1 MKNKDDNGNL
11 DKIKKILLEA
21 GTNKD
26 IGKIKIDSKLEE
38 DLGVD
43 SFGALEALF
52 SLEQEFGITISDR
65 DFSKVRTVRD
75 VIDYIETILKGE
87 KVKENKKKNFIE
99 NLRIDKSEADKIKFN
114 PYYKL
119 VESSLGRE
127 ILIEGKKLISLGS
140 NDYLGL
146 ASDEKIKEEARRIL
160 AEYGISMCGTPI
172 VVGQTDINR
181 RLEVKIAEFL
191 KQEDAL
197 IFPSGFQANIGV
209 FKTLCDAEDIIIADK
224 SAHSSLIEG
233 ALMSSATLRFFP
245 FNDTSALEEILKVSQ
260 DYRMRFIVVEGLYS
274 TEGASTPLDV
284 VSRLA
289 KEYNAFIILDDA
301 HGVGVLGREG
311 GGVMEKYDIFKVDLI
326 SGSLGKAIGCFGGFL
341 AGKERIIDF
350 FRYRLSSYIYSTALP
365 PSVAAGCICSLD
377 LIPRLSD
384 RREKIEKY
392 KERLYKSLSDMGY
405 NLTQATSPLFSVIFE
420 NTNKT
425 LKVTKALFE
434 RGVYGTP
441 FLPPSVPKESPRIRL
456 IPTANL
462 EEEDIEEVIAVFGEI
477 KGLSL

>member
-1 MKNKDDNGNL
+1 MKSKDNNGNL
-11 DKIKKILLEA
+11 DKIKRILLDV

-26 IGKIKIDSKLEE
+26 MGKIKIDSELEK
-38 DLGVD
+38 DLGID

-65 DFSKVRTVRD
+65 DFSKVRKVRD
-75 VIDYIETILKGE
+75 VVNYIETILKGE
-87 KVKENKKKNFIE
+87 KVEENRKKNFIE
-99 NLRIDKSEADKIKFN
+99 NLQIDKSEADKIRFN

-119 VESSLGRE
+119 VESSLGRK
-127 ILIEGKKLISLGS
+127 ILIEGKKLISMGS

-146 ASDEKIKEEARRIL
+146 ANDEKVKEEAKRIL

-181 RLEVKIAEFL
+181 KLEVKIAKFL

-209 FKTLCDAEDIIIADK
+209 FKTLCASEDIIIADK

-233 ALMSSATLRFFP
+233 ALMSSASLRFFP

-274 TEGASTPLDV
+274 TEGTSTPLDIV
-284 VSRLA
+284 TQLA

-311 GGVMEKYDIFKVDLI
+311 RGVMEKYDIFEVDLI

-365 PSVAAGCICSLD
+365 PSVAAGCLCALN
-377 LIPRLSD
+377 LIPDLSERRD
-384 RREKIEKY
+384 RIKNY
-392 KERLYKSLSDMGY
+392 KERLYTALNSMGY
-405 NLTQATSPLFSVIFE
+405 NLTISTSPLFSVLFE
-420 NTNKT
+420 DTGKT
-425 LKVTKALFE
+425 LKMTKALFE

-456 IPTANL
+456 IPTAKL
-462 EEEDIEEVIAVFGEI
+462 EEEDIERVIEVFDELKV
-477 KGLSL
+477 

>member
-1 MKNKDDNGNL
+1 MEDKNNGMI
-11 DKIKKILLEA
+11 DKIKKILLEV

-26 IGKIKIDSKLEE
+26 IGKIKIDSKLEK
-38 DLGVD
+38 DLGID
-43 SFGALEALF
+43 SFGVLEALF
-52 SLEQEFGITISDR
+52 SLEQEFGITVSDR
-65 DFSKVRTVRD
+65 DFSKVRTVQD
-75 VIDYIETILKGE
+75 VVNQINTILKGE
-87 KVKENKKKNFIE
+87 KIREDKKENFLE
-99 NLRIDKSEADKIKFN
+99 NLQIDKSEADKIEFN

-119 VESSLGRE
+119 VESSLDRK
-127 ILIEGKKLISLGS
+127 ILVEGKELISLGS

-146 ASDEKIKEEARRIL
+146 ANDKKIKEKAKEVL
-160 AEYGISMCGTPI
+160 EKYGISMCGTPI

-181 RLEVKIAEFL
+181 KLEVKIAEFL

-197 IFPSGFQANIGV
+197 IFPSGFQANISI
-209 FKTLCDAEDIIIADK
+209 FKTLCDSEDIIITDK

-233 ALMSSATLRFFP
+233 AIMSSASLRFFP
-245 FNDTSALEEILKVSQ
+245 FNDTFALEEILKVSQ

-274 TEGASTPLDV
+274 TEGASTPLDE

-289 KEYNAFIILDDA
+289 REYNAFIILDDA

-311 GGVMEKYDIFKVDLI
+311 RGVMEKYDIYDVDLI

-341 AGKERIIDF
+341 AGKEKIIDF

-365 PSVAAGCICSLD
+365 PSVAAGCICSID
-377 LIPRLSD
+377 LIPHLTD

-405 NLTQATSPLFSVIFE
+405 NLTPATSPLFSVIFE

-441 FLPPSVPKESPRIRL
+441 FLPPSVSKESPRIRL

-462 EEEDIEEVIAVFGEI
+462 QEEDIEEVIAVFEEI
-477 KGLSL
+477 KDLSL

>member
-1 MKNKDDNGNL
+1 MVDKNNEMI
-11 DKIKKILLEA
+11 DKIKKILLEV

-26 IGKIKIDSKLEE
+26 IEKIKLDSKLEK
-38 DLGVD
+38 DLGID

-52 SLEQEFGITISDR
+52 SMEQEFGITISDR

-75 VIDYIETILKGE
+75 VVNQIDTTLKGGRARE
-87 KVKENKKKNFIE
+87 DKKENFLE
-99 NLRIDKSEADKIKFN
+99 NLRIDKSEADNIKFN

-119 VESSLGRE
+119 VEGSLDRK
-127 ILIEGKKLISLGS
+127 ILIEGKELISLGS

-146 ASDEKIKEEARRIL
+146 ANDERIKEEAKKVL
-160 AEYGISMCGTPI
+160 EKYGISMCGTPI

-181 RLEVKIAEFL
+181 KLEIKISEFL

-197 IFPSGFQANIGV
+197 VFPSGFQANISV
-209 FKTLCDAEDIIIADK
+209 FKTLCDSEDIIIADK

-233 ALMSSATLRFFP
+233 ALMSSAALRFFP
-245 FNDTSALEEILKVSQ
+245 FNNTSALEEILKISQ

-274 TEGASTPLDV
+274 TEGTSTPLDEV
-284 VSRLA
+284 NRLA
-289 KEYNAFIILDDA
+289 REYNAFIVLDDA
-301 HGVGVLGREG
+301 HGVGVLGKEG
-311 GGVMEKYDIFKVDLI
+311 RGVMEKYDIFDVDLI
-326 SGSLGKAIGCFGGFL
+326 SGSLGKAVGCFGGFL
-341 AGKERIIDF
+341 AGKEKIIDF

-365 PSVAAGCICSLD
+365 PSVAAGCIFSID

-384 RREKIEKY
+384 RREKIERY
-392 KERLYKSLSDMGY
+392 KERLYGSLSHMGY
-405 NLTQATSPLFSVIFE
+405 NLTPATSPLFSVIFE
-420 NTNKT
+420 NTSKT

-456 IPTANL
+456 IPNASL
-462 EEEDIEEVIAVFGEI
+462 KEEDIEEVIAVFEEI
-477 KGLSL
+477 RDLRL

>member
-1 MKNKDDNGNL
+1 MI
-11 DKIKKILLEA
+11 DKIKRILLEV

-26 IGKIKIDSKLEE
+26 IEKIKVDSKLEK
-38 DLGVD
+38 DLGID

-75 VIDYIETILKGE
+75 VVSQIDAILKGG
-87 KVKENKKKNFIE
+87 KVREDKKESFLE
-99 NLRIDKSEADKIKFN
+99 NLQVDKSEAEDIKFN

-119 VESSLGRE
+119 VESSLDRK
-127 ILIEGKKLISLGS
+127 ILIEGKELISLGS

-146 ASDEKIKEEARRIL
+146 ANDERIKEKAKKVLEK
-160 AEYGISMCGTPI
+160 YGISMCGTPI

-181 RLEVKIAEFL
+181 ELEIKISEFL

-197 IFPSGFQANIGV
+197 IFPSGFQANISV
-209 FKTLCDAEDIIIADK
+209 FKTLCDSEDIIIADK

-274 TEGASTPLDV
+274 TEGASTPLDEV
-284 VSRLA
+284 NRLA
-289 KEYNAFIILDDA
+289 KEYRAFIILDDA
-301 HGVGVLGREG
+301 HGVGVLGKEG
-311 GGVMEKYDIFKVDLI
+311 RGVMEKYDIFDVDLI

-341 AGKERIIDF
+341 AGSEKIIDF

-392 KERLYKSLSDMGY
+392 KERLYESLSDMGY
-405 NLTQATSPLFSVIFE
+405 NLTPATSPLFSVIFE
-420 NTNKT
+420 NTSKT

-441 FLPPSVPKESPRIRL
+441 FLPPSVPKEAPRIRL
-456 IPTANL
+456 IPNANL
-462 EEEDIEEVIAVFGEI
+462 KEEDIEEVIAVFEGI
-477 KGLSL
+477 RDLSL

>member
-1 MKNKDDNGNL
+1 MENQNNEMI
-11 DKIKKILLEA
+11 DKIKNILLEV
-21 GTNKD
+21 GTNED
-26 IGKIKIDSKLEE
+26 IQKVTIDAQLEK
-38 DLGVD
+38 DLGID

-65 DFSKVRTVRD
+65 DFSKVRTVQD
-75 VIDYIETILKGE
+75 VVEHINTILKGE
-87 KVKENKKKNFIE
+87 KIKENKKKDFLE
-99 NLRIDKSEADKIKFN
+99 NLRIDKSEAEKLNFN

-119 VESSLGRE
+119 VQSNLDRK
-127 ILIEGKKLISLGS
+127 ILIEGKELISLGS

-146 ASDEKIKEEARRIL
+146 ANDQSIKERAKKVLEK
-160 AEYGISMCGTPI
+160 YGISMCGTPI

-181 RLEVKIAEFL
+181 ELEVKIAEFL

-197 IFPSGFQANIGV
+197 VFPSGFQANIGV
-209 FKTLCDAEDIIIADK
+209 FKTLCDSEDIIIADK

-233 ALMSSATLRFFP
+233 ALMSNASLRFFP
-245 FNDTSALEEILKVSQ
+245 FNDTSALQEILKVSQ

-284 VSRLA
+284 VTRLA

-311 GGVMEKYDIFKVDLI
+311 RGVMEKFGIYEADLI

-341 AGKERIIDF
+341 AGKEKIIDF
-350 FRYRLSSYIYSTALP
+350 FRYRLPSYIYSTALP
-365 PSVAAGCICSLD
+365 PSVAAGALSSID
-377 LIPRLSD
+377 LIPDLTD
-384 RREKIEKY
+384 RREKIEGF
-392 KERLYKSLSDMGY
+392 KEKLYKSLNEMGY
-405 NLTQATSPLFSVIFE
+405 NLTPATSPLFSVIFE
-420 NTNKT
+420 NTGKT
-425 LKVTKALFE
+425 LEVTKALFE

-462 EEEDIEEVIAVFGEI
+462 QEEDIDEVIKIFEEI
-477 KGLSL
+477 KDLYL

>member
-1 MKNKDDNGNL
+1 MEVKNNEMI
-11 DKIKKILLEA
+11 DKIKKILLEV
-21 GTNKD
+21 GTNKN
-26 IGKIKIDSKLEE
+26 IEKINVDSKLEK
-38 DLGVD
+38 DLGID

-75 VIDYIETILKGE
+75 VVNQIDVILKGG
-87 KVKENKKKNFIE
+87 KVREDKKENFLE
-99 NLRIDKSEADKIKFN
+99 NLQIDKSEAEDIEFN

-119 VESSLGRE
+119 VESSLDRK
-127 ILIEGKKLISLGS
+127 ILIEGKELISLGS

-146 ASDEKIKEEARRIL
+146 ANDERIKEKAKKVLEK
-160 AEYGISMCGTPI
+160 YGISMCGTPI

-181 RLEVKIAEFL
+181 ELEIEISEFL

-197 IFPSGFQANIGV
+197 IFPSGFQANISV
-209 FKTLCDAEDIIIADK
+209 FKTLCDSEDIIIADK

-274 TEGASTPLDV
+274 TEGASTPLDEV
-284 VSRLA
+284 NRLA
-289 KEYNAFIILDDA
+289 REYKAFIILDDA
-301 HGVGVLGREG
+301 HGVGVLGKEG
-311 GGVMEKYDIFKVDLI
+311 RGVMEKYDIFDVDLI

-341 AGKERIIDF
+341 AGKEKIIDF

-377 LIPRLSD
+377 LIPRLTD
-384 RREKIEKY
+384 RRKKIERY
-392 KERLYKSLSDMGY
+392 KDRLYESLSDMGY
-405 NLTQATSPLFSVIFE
+405 NLTPATSPLFSVIFE
-420 NTNKT
+420 NTSKT

-456 IPTANL
+456 IPNANL
-462 EEEDIEEVIAVFGEI
+462 KKEDIEEVIAVFEEI
-477 KGLSL
+477 RDLSL